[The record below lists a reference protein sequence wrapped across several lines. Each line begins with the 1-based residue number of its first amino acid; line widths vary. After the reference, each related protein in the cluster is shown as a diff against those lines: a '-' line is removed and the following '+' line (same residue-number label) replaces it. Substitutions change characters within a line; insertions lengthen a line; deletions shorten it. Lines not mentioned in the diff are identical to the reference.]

1 MAAFV
6 SVPQCSLADY
16 EALTDFVLGH
26 EACSP
31 LLQTLFPMPCS
42 NLHWPMIKMRVG
54 QIQTGGLQK
63 VPQPVAVGISHAYSI
78 HSHESFVLL

>member
-16 EALTDFVLGH
+16 EALVDFVSDH

-31 LLQTLFPMPCS
+31 LLPTLSPMPCS
-42 NLHWPMIKMRVG
+42 NLHGPMIKMRVG
-54 QIQTGGLQK
+54 KIQTGGLQK
-63 VPQPVAVGISHAYSI
+63 VPQSVAVGISHAFSI